1 MKEFKLTKQ
10 QRQKLAQR
18 RTLATANKEREVKVA
33 VKGAKL
39 QAYQDIK
46 NHGIVYAWESFKLA
60 LLRDTYGRYTVPI
73 AIGDDLLVTSK
84 LATGK
89 QMHRFIADFS

>member
-10 QRQKLAQR
+10 QRQKLAKR
-18 RTLATANKEREVKVA
+18 RALAKANKEREVKA
-33 VKGAKL
+33 IVKGAKL

-46 NHGIVYAWESFKLA
+46 NHGIVYAWESFKGTLM
-60 LLRDTYGRYTVPI
+60 RNTYGRYTVPI
-73 AIGDDLLVTSK
+73 AIGDDLLVTGK